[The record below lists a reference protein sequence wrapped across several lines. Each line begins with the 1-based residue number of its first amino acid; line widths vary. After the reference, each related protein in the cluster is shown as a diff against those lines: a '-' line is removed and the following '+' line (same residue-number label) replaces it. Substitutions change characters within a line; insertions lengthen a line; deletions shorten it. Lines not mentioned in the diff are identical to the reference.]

1 MKEATYSYR
10 AMTYSTASRQEKM
23 TNKES
28 LTEFLKADSHSTV
41 VKHETYT
48 GGTALCVFIKDWF
61 YNDSDW

>member
-1 MKEATYSYR
+1 
-10 AMTYSTASRQEKM
+10 M